1 MVYRTELPGIQTP
14 VQCVPVRKVKSGAT
28 VRHALCVLTVSPTS
42 SSLDN
47 AVVTVRQVTSLY
59 LLNKGYRIN
68 K

>member
-1 MVYRTELPGIQTP
+1 MIYRTELPGIQTP
-14 VQCVPVRKVKSGAT
+14 VQCAPVRKVKSGAT
-28 VRHALCVLTVSPTS
+28 VRHALCVLMVNPTS
-42 SSLDN
+42 CGMDN